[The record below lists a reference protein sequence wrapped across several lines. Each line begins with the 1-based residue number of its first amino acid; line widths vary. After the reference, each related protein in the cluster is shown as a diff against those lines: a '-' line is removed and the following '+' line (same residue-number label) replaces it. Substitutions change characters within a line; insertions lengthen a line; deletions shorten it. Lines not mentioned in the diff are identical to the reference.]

1 MGFSWDSFRKV
12 AVCSGLTFKHVLT
25 GTNQVYTQDSF
36 WATPNQ
42 NNVVKQTPKIIGGL
56 PKRLIRSDFN
66 HCGQNVA
73 DVRLNFQSSVEFVG
87 FDGQPA
93 FDFEIGHEDFQ
104 PEDFR
109 LLGGAS

>member
-1 MGFSWDSFRKV
+1 MYNH
-12 AVCSGLTFKHVLT
+12 ATI
-25 GTNQVYTQDSF
+25 
-36 WATPNQ
+36 WATPNE
-42 NNVVKQTPKIIGGL
+42 NNVDKQTPKIIGVL
-56 PKRLIRSDFN
+56 PKRLITNDFN
-66 HCGQNVA
+66 HCGQNIA
-73 DVRLNFQSSVEFVG
+73 DVRRNFQSSVEFVG